1 MVKFLRCARCGKILA
16 VVNDRPVPTIC
27 CGEPMKELEANPSDG
42 GAVEK
47 HVPVYVVEG
56 HIVKV
61 KVGEVQHPSVENH
74 YIMWILVQTDRG
86 NQRKQLA
93 WNDNPE
99 AEFALLPGE
108 KVVAVYAFCNLH
120 GLYKA

>member
-1 MVKFLRCARCGKILA
+1 MVKFLRCAKCGKILA

-27 CGEPMKELEANPSDG
+27 CGQPMEELIANPSDG

-47 HVPVYVVEG
+47 HVPVYSVEG
-56 HIVKV
+56 NIVKV

-74 YIMWILVQTDRG
+74 YIMWILVRTDRG

-93 WNDNPE
+93 WNDNPG

-108 KVVAVYAFCNLH
+108 KVLEVYAFCNIH